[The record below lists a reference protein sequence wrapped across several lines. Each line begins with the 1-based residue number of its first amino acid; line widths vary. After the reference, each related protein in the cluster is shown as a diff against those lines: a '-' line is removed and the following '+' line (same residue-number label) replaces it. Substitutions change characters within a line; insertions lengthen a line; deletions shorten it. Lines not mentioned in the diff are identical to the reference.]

1 MEVKRMEGQGMI
13 NTNNSK
19 QQKQR
24 LNMLIRLVN
33 KEVDDFAKIIQQ
45 ARIFSNILIKL
56 DAIGRTY
63 DQKVRK

>member
-1 MEVKRMEGQGMI
+1 
-13 NTNNSK
+13 
-19 QQKQR
+19 
-24 LNMLIRLVN
+24 MLIRLVN